1 MDAVAAFIFV
11 VYNTLKRCINK
22 FNFDLSFPQSL
33 SGNPETKALDARLK
47 TSGMTKECY
56 IRSQL
61 TVNSEAY
68 FIIEFKCASILH
80 LRVSISNI
88 FATDGYT

>member
-1 MDAVAAFIFV
+1 M
-11 VYNTLKRCINK
+11 
-22 FNFDLSFPQSL
+22 
-33 SGNPETKALDARLK
+33 DARLK
-47 TSGMTKECY
+47 TPDYKLRGQASGMTKECY

-61 TVNSEAY
+61 TVNSKDY

-88 FATDGYT
+88 FATDGFTYGLISIY